1 LASTKWSVSHQAAR
15 FEKILAIFSKV
26 LPTLK
31 TPFKAPCRLAGG
43 RSSARWSRHSRVAID
58 AREGDAAG
66 AQRLEA
72 LVATLSPAETQN
84 LVCGFFTY
92 FVVAVI
98 DSAGQLLAELPT

>member
-1 LASTKWSVSHQAAR
+1 
-15 FEKILAIFSKV
+15 
-26 LPTLK
+26 
-31 TPFKAPCRLAGG
+31 
-43 RSSARWSRHSRVAID
+43 VAID

-72 LVATLSPAETQN
+72 LVANLSPAETQN